1 MWSMKKH
8 VKFTTPLEISQWRW
22 KCHAMWR
29 NIPMLTRFMRV
40 SMSAATQSPLI
51 KFTNLYANLNMSLI
65 TIEKCN
71 IPKDLNTTPLYMKKS
86 LCLLLD
92 RLNIQN
98 TIKLLNNQ
106 FLVSLSQK
114 ISTQTVQ
121 IINVSHKI
129 LLMKGEMK
137 SLKKLKSVILL
148 RDVLSTQRDNWRLL
162 PRKRP
167 CSIPSTR
174 TLTESLRDHAMLPSG
189 LKLFALIRSQTK
201 WENSKTLLRSK
212 NNRSIK
218 RRLLESSYKK
228 KLSENK

>member
-1 MWSMKKH
+1 
-8 VKFTTPLEISQWRW
+8 
-22 KCHAMWR
+22 
-29 NIPMLTRFMRV
+29 MLTRFMRV

-71 IPKDLNTTPLYMKKS
+71 ILKKLNTTPLSMKKS
-86 LCLLLD
+86 LCLLLE
-92 RLNIQN
+92 RLNIRN

-121 IINVSHKI
+121 IINVSHNI

-148 RDVLSTQRDNWRLL
+148 RDELSTQRD
-162 PRKRP
+162 K
-167 CSIPSTR
+167 
-174 TLTESLRDHAMLPSG
+174 
-189 LKLFALIRSQTK
+189 
-201 WENSKTLLRSK
+201 
-212 NNRSIK
+212 
-218 RRLLESSYKK
+218 
-228 KLSENK
+228 

>member
-1 MWSMKKH
+1 
-8 VKFTTPLEISQWRW
+8 
-22 KCHAMWR
+22 
-29 NIPMLTRFMRV
+29 
-40 SMSAATQSPLI
+40 
-51 KFTNLYANLNMSLI
+51 
-65 TIEKCN
+65 
-71 IPKDLNTTPLYMKKS
+71 MKKS

-148 RDVLSTQRDNWRLL
+148 RDVLSTQRDN
-162 PRKRP
+162 
-167 CSIPSTR
+167 
-174 TLTESLRDHAMLPSG
+174 
-189 LKLFALIRSQTK
+189 
-201 WENSKTLLRSK
+201 
-212 NNRSIK
+212 
-218 RRLLESSYKK
+218 
-228 KLSENK
+228 

>member
-1 MWSMKKH
+1 MWS
-8 VKFTTPLEISQWRW
+8 I
-22 KCHAMWR
+22 
-29 NIPMLTRFMRV
+29 IPMLTRFMRV

-71 IPKDLNTTPLYMKKS
+71 IPKKLNTTPLSMKKS
-86 LCLLLD
+86 LCLLLE
-92 RLNIQN
+92 RLNIRN

-121 IINVSHKI
+121 IINVSHNI

-148 RDVLSTQRDNWRLL
+148 RDELSTQRD
-162 PRKRP
+162 K
-167 CSIPSTR
+167 
-174 TLTESLRDHAMLPSG
+174 
-189 LKLFALIRSQTK
+189 
-201 WENSKTLLRSK
+201 
-212 NNRSIK
+212 
-218 RRLLESSYKK
+218 
-228 KLSENK
+228 